1 MKFAI
6 PALFGILIF
15 AVVPASA
22 SAQETG
28 DYHPFLSSKFQFGV
42 GVFAPKKS
50 FEIQVDGSNP
60 EEIIDFEES
69 LGVDDSESTPSADFR
84 CQTSVAGTCIPGL
97 LNG

>member
-1 MKFAI
+1 MKSLI
-6 PALFGILIF
+6 PTLFGILVI

-28 DYHPFLSSKFQFGV
+28 DYHPFLSSKFQIGV

-60 EEIIDFEES
+60 EEIIDFEDS
-69 LGVDDSESTPSADFR
+69 LKVDDSESTPSADFR
-84 CQTSVAGTCIPGL
+84 
-97 LNG
+97 